1 MEVVSARLKGRR
13 RIVAQ
18 LAFDLA
24 AWAQANDDVEAV
36 AVVGSWARGT
46 AGMAS
51 DVDIVIL
58 TDRFEQLA
66 EDPTWFSW
74 LRPGSELI
82 RAKAWGPLLERRF
95 RLRAGM
101 HVELGLVPPSWA
113 ELPLEPGT
121 RRVLADGHEVIFD
134 RHERLSEA
142 GKAARSVGTA

>member
-1 MEVVSARLKGRR
+1 MSARLKGRR
-13 RIVAQ
+13 RIVVQ

-24 AWAQANDDVEAV
+24 AWAQANNDVEAV

-66 EDPTWFSW
+66 DDLTWFTR
-74 LRPGSELI
+74 LRSGSQLI

-113 ELPLEPGT
+113 ELPLDPGT
-121 RRVLADGHEVIFD
+121 RRVLTDGHEVIFD
-134 RHERLSEA
+134 RYELLSDA
-142 GKAARSVGTA
+142 GKAARGVSTA